1 MIAVGVVR
9 SRWSRIRH
17 PFFRA
22 LGWLA
27 LAAAA
32 PALFAC
38 TARSFDAPPLKPEPT
53 QTGSIVLTA
62 NRNVDLL
69 FLVDDSSSMEKSQQ
83 NLRRNFPAFMT
94 ALKALPGGLPNVHIA
109 VVSSDMGAASGCDP
123 KTSKNGI
130 FQYLTPP
137 PPEGQQPCTTN
148 LNPGATFI
156 SDIAGQKNYAGNL
169 EDVFSCIAA
178 LGEDG
183 CGFEH
188 QFAAITRAL
197 GADGKA
203 PPLENQEFLRPEA
216 YLAIVMITNEDDC
229 SASPGVPLFDETD
242 NQTLADQLG
251 PRTNFRCN
259 EFGHI
264 CDGIHPS
271 RNAPNNDV
279 AATVTYDNCTSNDG
293 EGYLLSVVDTANRI
307 KALKADPEN
316 QVMVAAIAG
325 PEAPYTVEWKAPLIS
340 DTGPWP
346 AIKPSCMA
354 SDGSYAAPS
363 TRTSAFVRQFGGN
376 GLQLSICDDEFAPA
390 LVRIAEKI
398 GERIAKPCIAGR
410 VAKKPGTTHDDC
422 TVVSIAA
429 SDAGKIIETPV
440 APCADTG
447 GAGPCWQLAP
457 GQGNCTAQTIDV
469 VRDPAAPAVV
479 WETAS
484 VQCSLCVDG
493 TPDPTRGCP

>member
-9 SRWSRIRH
+9 SRWSRVGR
-17 PFFRA
+17 PLFRA

-27 LAAAA
+27 LAASA
-32 PALFAC
+32 PALYAC
-38 TARSFDAPPLKPEPT
+38 TARSFEAPALKPDPT

-69 FLVDDSSSMEKSQQ
+69 FLIDDSSSMEKSQA

-94 ALKALPGGLPNVHIA
+94 ALKALPGGLPDVHIA
-109 VVSSDMGAASGCDP
+109 VVSSDMGAGSICDP
-123 KTSKNGI
+123 STNKNGI
-130 FQYLTPP
+130 FQYLSPP
-137 PPEGQQPCTTN
+137 PPVGMQPCTTN

-156 SDIAGQKNYAGNL
+156 SDIAGQKNYTGNL

-197 GADGKA
+197 GADGQA
-203 PPLENQEFLRPEA
+203 PPAENQGFLRPEA

-229 SASPGVPLFDETD
+229 SASPGVPLFDESA
-242 NQTLADQLG
+242 NQRLGDQLG
-251 PRTNFRCN
+251 PRANFRCN

-264 CDGIHPS
+264 CDGAPPS
-271 RNAPNNDV
+271 RHAPNNT
-279 AATVTYDNCTSNDG
+279 AGETKTYASCAPAES
-293 EGYLLSVVDTANRI
+293 GYLLSVAQTAARI

-316 QVMVAAIAG
+316 QVMVAAITG
-325 PEAPYTVEWKAPLIS
+325 PEAPYTVEWKPPLIS

-346 AIKPSCMA
+346 SIMHSCTA
-354 SDGSYAAPS
+354 SDGSYADPS
-363 TRTSAFVRQFGGN
+363 TRTSAFVREFGGN
-376 GLQLSICDDEFAPA
+376 GLQLSICDGEFAPA
-390 LVRIAEKI
+390 LLRIAQKI
-398 GERIAKPCIAGR
+398 GERVSKPCIAGR
-410 VAKKPGTTHDDC
+410 VAKKPGTNHDDC
-422 TVVSIAA
+422 TVVSNAQN
-429 SDAGKIIETPV
+429 DTGKIIQTPV
-440 APCADTG
+440 AACADTG

-457 GQGNCTAQTIDV
+457 GQGTCAAQTIDV

-479 WETAS
+479 SETAS

-493 TPDPTRGCP
+493 VPDPARGCP